1 MLPMSTINV
10 IFFLPRYE
18 TGPTKPHNP
27 HNPSHH
33 PLTNFFPDR
42 TESENS
48 LYLSYDCEGDQDKTE
63 VRQSS
68 YTCAGSAPATTT
80 ATTTTT
86 TTTITTAAADS
97 AISFVEIST
106 DCAHD
111 PGSTCY
117 LQSKIGMDWYQAEEV
132 HTTHIHIS
140 NNI

>member
-1 MLPMSTINV
+1 MRPVLP
-10 IFFLPRYE
+10 
-18 TGPTKPHNP
+18 NP
-27 HNPSHH
+27 ITPLTPNTSHH
-33 PLTNFFPDR
+33 PLTFFPDR

-80 ATTTTT
+80 ATTTTTT

-132 HTTHIHIS
+132 HTTHS
-140 NNI
+140 YTYNNI